1 MCSISVEDW
10 ARKTFTQKGTVLL
23 TQESR
28 EQSMSQQ
35 MYHYDTIS
43 LNRTIHHDTETANTR
58 FF

>member
-1 MCSISVEDW
+1 M
-10 ARKTFTQKGTVLL
+10 FTQKGTVLL

-35 MYHYDTIS
+35 MHQYDMMS
-43 LNRTIHHDTETANTR
+43 LNRTIHHDAETAHTR